1 MRLRYV
7 LRRLAAAPL
16 FTLLTVATLAAGIG
30 ANTAIF
36 SVING
41 ILLKPLPYP
50 RPDELVEVTHAA
62 PGINFKDTGIA
73 PFLYFTYLE
82 QSRTF
87 AHVGIWTPDSLSITG
102 LAEPEQVSA
111 VDVSFGVLPA
121 LGVQPALGRWFSQK
135 DDSPDAPR
143 TAVLTYPY
151 WQTRFGGDRSVIG
164 RRIVADGQALEII
177 GVMPENFRFLDRQP
191 ALLVPLRL
199 DRAKTMLG
207 NFNYRGIAR
216 LKTGVSI
223 DQAGADMARLIP
235 VALHSFPPFP
245 GFNLKMFEDAR
256 LTATPRPLKDDLV
269 GDIRKTL
276 WVLMS
281 TIGIVLLI
289 ACANVANLLLV
300 RAEGRR
306 HELAIRA
313 ALGAGWNRIIGE
325 LLTESVTLAVL
336 GGIAGVG
343 LAYGA
348 LKILLAMAPANLPR
362 LDQISIDANVLFFTL
377 AVSVLA
383 GLLFGAV
390 PAIKAAGRGVSLTL
404 RAGGRSMSQ
413 SREGHRARN
422 ALVIV
427 QVAMALVL
435 LIGSGLMIRTFQA
448 LKTVKPG
455 FTDPAQVE
463 TMEITIPESEVHDP
477 VATVRMEQAIL
488 DKLSAIPG
496 VSAAAGIKSIPMT
509 GNVWQD
515 PIYAEGRVYPANHI
529 PPLRRYQFISPGL
542 LKAMGYSL
550 VAGREF
556 TWTDVYEERPVAI
569 LSENLARELW
579 GDPAKAIGKRV
590 SEFTNSPWRE
600 VVGVIGDVREDGV
613 DHPAPPIA
621 YWPILASHFE
631 GNDVALRR
639 TLAYVIRSPR
649 AGTQSFLKEIQA
661 AVWSVNPNLPLAQ
674 VRTLEAV
681 YEKSMART
689 SFTLVMLAIAGGMAL
704 LIGLVGIYGVV
715 SYSVSQRTREIGIR
729 IALGAQHGAVTE
741 MFLRHALL
749 LAVTGAG
756 AGLLIASLLVRF
768 ISSLLFGVNALDPLT
783 YAAVSIVLIA
793 AVLAASAI
801 PARRATA
808 IDPLEALRTE

>member
-1 MRLRYV
+1 MRLKYV
-7 LRRLAAAPL
+7 LRRLAAAPI
-16 FTLLTVATLAAGIG
+16 FTLLTIATLAVGIG

-50 RPDELVEVTHAA
+50 RPDELIVITHSA
-62 PGINFKDTGIA
+62 PGINFTDTGIA

-82 QSRTF
+82 QGRTF
-87 AHVGIWTPDSLSITG
+87 AHFGIWTSDSLSITG
-102 LAEPEQVSA
+102 LAEPEQVNA
-111 VDVSFGVLPA
+111 IDVTFDLLPA
-121 LGVQPALGRWFSQK
+121 LGVQPVLGRWFSEK

-164 RRIVADGQALEII
+164 RRIVADGQAHEII

-191 ALLVPLRL
+191 ALLVPMRL
-199 DRAKTMLG
+199 DRAKTLLG
-207 NFNYRGIAR
+207 NFHYRGIAR

-223 DQAGADMARLIP
+223 TQASADMARLIP
-235 VALHSFPPFP
+235 VALRSFPPLP

-325 LLTESVTLAVL
+325 LLMESVTLAVL

-362 LDQISIDANVLFFTL
+362 LDQISIDGNVVLFTL

-463 TMEITIPESEVHDP
+463 TMEITIPESQVHDP

-488 DKLSAIPG
+488 DKLNAIPG
-496 VSAAAGIKSIPMT
+496 VFAAAGIKSIPMT
-509 GNVWQD
+509 GNDWRD
-515 PIYAEGRVYPANHI
+515 PIYAEGHVYPANHI

-556 TWTDVYEERPVAI
+556 TWTDIYEQRPVAM

-579 GDPAKAIGKRV
+579 GDPANAIGKQVR
-590 SEFTNSPWRE
+590 EFTNSPWRE
-600 VVGVIGDVREDGV
+600 VVGVIGDEREDGV
-613 DHPAPPIA
+613 DQKAPTIA

-639 TLAYVIRSPR
+639 TLTYVIRSPR

-681 YEKSMART
+681 YEKSLART

-729 IALGAQHGAVTE
+729 IALGAQHGAVTG

-749 LAVTGAG
+749 LAATGAG
-756 AGLLIASLLVRF
+756 AGLVIASLLVRF
-768 ISSLLFGVNALDPLT
+768 ISSLLFGVSALDPLT
-783 YAAVSIVLIA
+783 YAGVSIVLIA
-793 AVLAASAI
+793 AVLIASAI
-801 PARRATA
+801 PARRATS
-808 IDPLEALRTE
+808 IDPLQALRTE